1 MQGDACYAC
10 PTNKERNA
18 IQAAI
23 FQKHIQAT
31 HPNVTCDEMPPEHT
45 LIIEGNI
52 TSSISH
58 TTRQRIDRHLRHR
71 IITSC
76 GDANVMMGSK
86 HIDPALCIYIGAYL
100 ICIDNK
106 HLTAKVPRGNGTLCR
121 VLGVKLKDNAQSYKW
136 KNYYGKKVWTVN
148 AADVEWVECEHVNKS
163 NVMTQLE
170 SQIKE
175 LKNELDLPP
184 KNHKS
189 DSKAIK
195 SKIDELNKKLAK
207 EINGRIF
214 KLEPEQFTP
223 EVTVKHYHASS
234 KKIVF
239 RCKMMQIPANSNDAT
254 TGHKLQ
260 GMSKDAMIVSS
271 WPTGSLAA
279 MFKNWEY
286 VVLSRVRTLSGLYLV
301 KPIDMD
307 KSFQPSPQ
315 LASYMDKIRKFEN
328 DMLDK
333 HQQVISKTFSN

>member
-1 MQGDACYAC
+1 LQGDACYAC

-207 EINGRIF
+207 EMNGRVF

-315 LASYMDKIRKFEN
+315 LASYMDKIRKFEK
-328 DMLDK
+328 DMLEK
-333 HQQVISKTFSN
+333 RQQAISRTFSN